1 MNAIEKSRIAAP
13 QAPSGLCE
21 RGWSDSIFFTDESA
35 DFNFVLFECF
45 FGNRTQQTSSSCF

>member
-45 FGNRTQQTSSSCF
+45 FGNRTQRTSNSCF